1 MQREVKVICVGCP
14 SGCEVTLT
22 IDDKGEVTKITGNRC
37 KEGKKYATEE
47 YRNPV
52 RVLTATVL
60 TQGSSQP
67 LLPVRTDKPILKA
80 RLSEGMRVLVKVR
93 AKPPLK
99 TGDILVPNLLNTG
112 ANIIATSDLA
122 S

>member
-1 MQREVKVICVGCP
+1 MQREVNVICVGCP

-47 YRNPV
+47 YENPV
-52 RVLTATVL
+52 RVLMATVL

-67 LLPVRTDKPILKA
+67 LLPVRTDKPILKT
-80 RLSEGMRVLVKVR
+80 RLSEGMRVLARVR

-99 TGDILVPNLLNTG
+99 AGDMLVPNLLNTG
-112 ANIIATSDLA
+112 ANIIATSDLT